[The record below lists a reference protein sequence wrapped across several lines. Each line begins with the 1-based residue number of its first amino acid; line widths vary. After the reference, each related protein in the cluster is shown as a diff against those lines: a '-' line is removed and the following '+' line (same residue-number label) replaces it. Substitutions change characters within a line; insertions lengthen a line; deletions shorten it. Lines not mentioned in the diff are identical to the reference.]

1 MINQKQKRKDFLKGK
16 KKRDARTEANEGRI
30 FFFFF
35 AFYVNIDSDETF
47 TMRKRKKEKQG
58 AAEEKNK

>member
-1 MINQKQKRKDFLKGK
+1 MQGPRPMKD
-16 KKRDARTEANEGRI
+16 
-30 FFFFF
+30 FFFFN
-35 AFYVNIDSDETF
+35 AFYVNRDLEETF